1 MFNDYDSSR
10 IDIGQKISV
19 DYNDTQLKEMADDIK
34 EPINEL
40 KEIYLKDQKK
50 SSRISIA
57 TLIVAILTLIATLV
71 GILLEIR

>member
-19 DYNDTQLKEMADDIK
+19 DYNDTQLKEMAEDIK